1 MDISRRGL
9 LLILSSPSGAG
20 KTTISRA
27 ILEGDAGIELS
38 VSVTTRPPRPGE
50 VDGEDYHFI
59 DEPAF
64 RRMVAEGRLLEHALV
79 FGNSYG
85 TPRDAVEKAVTAGR
99 DVLFDVDWQGTQQLT
114 ENARGDVASIFVL
127 PPSMAALED
136 RLRYR
141 AQDADTEVAKRMS
154 EAEAEMSHWPEY
166 DYVIVNRDFERSV
179 QAVQTILAAE
189 RLRRERQVGLTD
201 FIGAMR
207 LR

>member
-27 ILEGDAGIELS
+27 ILERDAGIELS
-38 VSVTTRPPRPGE
+38 VSVTTRPPRSGE
-50 VDGEDYHFI
+50 VDGEDYGFI

-64 RRMVAEGRLLEHALV
+64 QRMIADGRLLEHARV
-79 FGNSYG
+79 FGNYYG
-85 TPRDAVEKAVTAGR
+85 TPRDAVEAAVAAGR
-99 DVLFDVDWQGTQQLT
+99 DMLFDVDWQGTQQLE

-136 RLRYR
+136 RLRHR
-141 AQDADTEVAKRMS
+141 AQDSGAEVAKRMS

-166 DYVIVNRDFERSV
+166 DYVIVNRDFEESV

-189 RLRRERQVGLTD
+189 RLRRERQVGLTEL
-201 FIGAMR
+201 IAAMR
-207 LR
+207 GG